1 MDINLM
7 ITSFPKL
14 LDATVVTVKLLS
26 LSLFFG
32 LFIGLLFA
40 ILRLSKNKIINKFAY
55 GYSYVFRGTPL
66 LVQIFIIYFG
76 LGNIEYFRSTFLWVV
91 FKEPYWCA
99 IIAFALN
106 TGAYTSEI
114 LRSAFQTIKPGFIEA
129 GKSLGISNKII
140 FYKIQIP
147 IAIRQSLPAYG
158 NEIILM
164 MKGTSLASTVTLMD
178 FDLMINSLPKLLGA
192 TVVTLKLLS
201 ASLFFGLFIG
211 LLFAVLRLNKNKI
224 INKFAYTYSYVF
236 RGTPLLVQIFI
247 IYFGLGQI
255 EYFRST
261 FLWVVFKEPYWCAII
276 AFALNTGAYTSEI
289 LRSAFQTIK
298 PGLIEAGKSLGISN
312 KIIFYKIQIPI
323 AIRQSLPAYGNEIIL
338 MMKGTSLAST
348 VTLMDL
354 TGVAKYII
362 STTFKPIEVFIVAGG
377 IYLFMTFII
386 HNVIKFL
393 EKKYSFN

>member
-1 MDINLM
+1 MIN
-7 ITSFPKL
+7 SFPKL
-14 LDATVVTVKLLS
+14 LSAAVITLKLLS
-26 LSLFFG
+26 VSLI
-32 LFIGLLFA
+32 IGLLIGLFFA
-40 ILRLSKNKIINKFAY
+40 ILRLNKNIFINKFAY
-55 GYSYVFRGTPL
+55 GYSY
-66 LVQIFIIYFG
+66 I
-76 LGNIEYFRSTFLWVV
+76 
-91 FKEPYWCA
+91 
-99 IIAFALN
+99 
-106 TGAYTSEI
+106 
-114 LRSAFQTIKPGFIEA
+114 
-129 GKSLGISNKII
+129 
-140 FYKIQIP
+140 
-147 IAIRQSLPAYG
+147 
-158 NEIILM
+158 
-164 MKGTSLASTVTLMD
+164 
-178 FDLMINSLPKLLGA
+178 
-192 TVVTLKLLS
+192 
-201 ASLFFGLFIG
+201 
-211 LLFAVLRLNKNKI
+211 
-224 INKFAYTYSYVF
+224 F

-255 EYFRST
+255 EYLRST
-261 FLWVVFKEPYWCAII
+261 VLWVILKEPYWCAII

-362 STTFKPIEVFIVAGG
+362 STTFKPVEVFIVAGG

-386 HNVIKFL
+386 HNAIKYL

>member
-1 MDINLM
+1 MDLELM
-7 ITSFPKL
+7 INSLPKL
-14 LDATVVTVKLLS
+14 LSAAVITLKLLS
-26 LSLFFG
+26 VSLIIG
-32 LFIGLLFA
+32 LFIGLFFA
-40 ILRLSKNKIINKFAY
+40 ILRLNKNIFINRFAY

-76 LGNIEYFRSTFLWVV
+76 LGQIEYLRSTVLWAIL
-91 FKEPYWCA
+91 KEPYWCA

-114 LRSAFQTIKPGFIEA
+114 LRSAFQTIKPGIIEA
-129 GKSLGISNKII
+129 GKSLGISNKVI

-164 MKGTSLASTVTLMD
+164 MKGTSLASTVT
-178 FDLMINSLPKLLGA
+178 I
-192 TVVTLKLLS
+192 
-201 ASLFFGLFIG
+201 
-211 LLFAVLRLNKNKI
+211 
-224 INKFAYTYSYVF
+224 
-236 RGTPLLVQIFI
+236 
-247 IYFGLGQI
+247 
-255 EYFRST
+255 
-261 FLWVVFKEPYWCAII
+261 
-276 AFALNTGAYTSEI
+276 
-289 LRSAFQTIK
+289 
-298 PGLIEAGKSLGISN
+298 
-312 KIIFYKIQIPI
+312 
-323 AIRQSLPAYGNEIIL
+323 
-338 MMKGTSLAST
+338 
-348 VTLMDL
+348 MDL

>member
-1 MDINLM
+1 MDFDLM

-14 LDATVVTVKLLS
+14 LAATAITLKLLS
-26 LSLFFG
+26 ASLFFG
-32 LFIGLLFA
+32 LFLGLFFA
-40 ILRLSKNKIINKFAY
+40 ILRLNKNIFINKFAY

-76 LGNIEYFRSTFLWVV
+76 LG
-91 FKEPYWCA
+91 
-99 IIAFALN
+99 
-106 TGAYTSEI
+106 
-114 LRSAFQTIKPGFIEA
+114 
-129 GKSLGISNKII
+129 
-140 FYKIQIP
+140 
-147 IAIRQSLPAYG
+147 
-158 NEIILM
+158 
-164 MKGTSLASTVTLMD
+164 
-178 FDLMINSLPKLLGA
+178 
-192 TVVTLKLLS
+192 
-201 ASLFFGLFIG
+201 
-211 LLFAVLRLNKNKI
+211 
-224 INKFAYTYSYVF
+224 
-236 RGTPLLVQIFI
+236 
-247 IYFGLGQI
+247 QI
-255 EYFRST
+255 EYLRST
-261 FLWVVFKEPYWCAII
+261 VLWVILKEPYWCAII

-362 STTFKPIEVFIVAGG
+362 STTFKPVEVFIVAGG

-386 HNVIKFL
+386 HNVIKYL
-393 EKKYSFN
+393 EKKYSFSQ

>member
-1 MDINLM
+1 MDFELM
-7 ITSFPKL
+7 INSFPKL
-14 LDATVVTVKLLS
+14 LGATVITLKLLS
-26 LSLFFG
+26 VSLIVG
-32 LFIGLLFA
+32 LLIGLLFA
-40 ILRLSKNKIINKFAY
+40 ILRLNKNVFINRFAY

-76 LGNIEYFRSTFLWVV
+76 LGQVEYLRSTILWVIL
-91 FKEPYWCA
+91 KEPYWCA

-114 LRSAFQTIKPGFIEA
+114 LRSAFQTIKPGI
-129 GKSLGISNKII
+129 
-140 FYKIQIP
+140 
-147 IAIRQSLPAYG
+147 
-158 NEIILM
+158 
-164 MKGTSLASTVTLMD
+164 
-178 FDLMINSLPKLLGA
+178 
-192 TVVTLKLLS
+192 
-201 ASLFFGLFIG
+201 
-211 LLFAVLRLNKNKI
+211 
-224 INKFAYTYSYVF
+224 
-236 RGTPLLVQIFI
+236 
-247 IYFGLGQI
+247 
-255 EYFRST
+255 
-261 FLWVVFKEPYWCAII
+261 
-276 AFALNTGAYTSEI
+276 
-289 LRSAFQTIK
+289 
-298 PGLIEAGKSLGISN
+298 IEAGKSLGISN

-393 EKKYSFN
+393 EKRYSY

>member
-1 MDINLM
+1 MDFELM
-7 ITSFPKL
+7 INSFPKL
-14 LDATVVTVKLLS
+14 LNAAVVTLKLLS
-26 LSLFFG
+26 VSLIVG

-40 ILRLSKNKIINKFAY
+40 ILRLNKNIFINKFAY

-76 LGNIEYFRSTFLWVV
+76 LGQIESLRSSFLWVIL
-91 FKEPYWCA
+91 KEPYWCA

-114 LRSAFQTIKPGFIEA
+114 LRSAFQTIKPGIIEA
-129 GKSLGISNKII
+129 G
-140 FYKIQIP
+140 Q
-147 IAIRQSLPAYG
+147 
-158 NEIILM
+158 
-164 MKGTSLASTVTLMD
+164 
-178 FDLMINSLPKLLGA
+178 
-192 TVVTLKLLS
+192 
-201 ASLFFGLFIG
+201 
-211 LLFAVLRLNKNKI
+211 
-224 INKFAYTYSYVF
+224 
-236 RGTPLLVQIFI
+236 
-247 IYFGLGQI
+247 
-255 EYFRST
+255 
-261 FLWVVFKEPYWCAII
+261 
-276 AFALNTGAYTSEI
+276 
-289 LRSAFQTIK
+289 
-298 PGLIEAGKSLGISN
+298 SLGISN

-386 HNVIKFL
+386 HNFIKFL
-393 EKKYSFN
+393 EKKYSY

>member
-1 MDINLM
+1 MDFDLM
-7 ITSFPKL
+7 INSFPKL
-14 LDATVVTVKLLS
+14 LNATIVTLKLLS
-26 LSLFFG
+26 VSLIIG

-40 ILRLSKNKIINKFAY
+40 VLRLNKNIFINKFAY
-55 GYSYVFRGTPL
+55 GYSYIFRGTPL

-76 LGNIEYFRSTFLWVV
+76 LGQIESVRSSFLWVV
-91 FKEPYWCA
+91 LKEPYWCA

-114 LRSAFQTIKPGFIEA
+114 LRSAFQTIKPGIIEA

-140 FYKIQIP
+140 FYKVQIP

-164 MKGTSLASTVTLMD
+164 L
-178 FDLMINSLPKLLGA
+178 
-192 TVVTLKLLS
+192 
-201 ASLFFGLFIG
+201 
-211 LLFAVLRLNKNKI
+211 
-224 INKFAYTYSYVF
+224 
-236 RGTPLLVQIFI
+236 
-247 IYFGLGQI
+247 
-255 EYFRST
+255 
-261 FLWVVFKEPYWCAII
+261 
-276 AFALNTGAYTSEI
+276 
-289 LRSAFQTIK
+289 
-298 PGLIEAGKSLGISN
+298 
-312 KIIFYKIQIPI
+312 
-323 AIRQSLPAYGNEIIL
+323 
-338 MMKGTSLAST
+338 KGTSLAST

-393 EKKYSFN
+393 EKKYSY